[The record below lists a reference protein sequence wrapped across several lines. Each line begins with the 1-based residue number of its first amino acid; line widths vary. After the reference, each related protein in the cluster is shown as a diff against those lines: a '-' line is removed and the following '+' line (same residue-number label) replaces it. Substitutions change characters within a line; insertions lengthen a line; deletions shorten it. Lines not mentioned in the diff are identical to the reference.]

1 MKTVN
6 IQLPALALGL
16 ALMGNA
22 QAVTTI
28 WFWHSMEGELGKEVD
43 SLAQRFNAEN
53 PDYKIVPTYKGNY
66 EQNLSAGIAAFGT
79 GNAPAIL
86 QVYEVGT
93 ATMMASKAIKPVYD
107 VFKEAGIQF
116 DESQFVPTV
125 SGYYSDSKT
134 GHLLSQPFNSSTP
147 RSLLQQRRLQESRI
161 RPGTTA
167 ENLAGSGGLC
177 RETES
182 LRYEVR
188 LRQRLAG
195 LDPTGKLSAPGTVCR
210 LPAKTTALTARTRCW
225 SSTSRSR

>member
-1 MKTVN
+1 MKPLHYTAS
-6 IQLPALALGL
+6 ALALGL

-28 WFWHSMEGELGKEVD
+28 PFWHSMEGELGKEVD

-66 EQNLSAGIAAFGT
+66 EQNLSAGIAAFRT

-125 SGYYSDSKT
+125 SGYYSDQNGPLT
-134 GHLLSQPFNSSTP
+134 LPAIQQLDP

-195 LDPTGKLSAPGTVCR
+195 LDPTGKL
-210 LPAKTTALTARTRCW
+210 
-225 SSTSRSR
+225 

>member
-1 MKTVN
+1 MKPLHYTAS
-6 IQLPALALGL
+6 ALALGL

-28 WFWHSMEGELGKEVD
+28 PFWHSMEGELSKEVD

-66 EQNLSAGIAAFGT
+66 EQNLSAGIAAFRIS
-79 GNAPAIL
+79 NAPAIL

-93 ATMMASKAIKPVYD
+93 ATMMASKAIKPRYD

-147 RSLLQQRRLQESRI
+147 GSLLQQRRLQESRI

-195 LDPTGKLSAPGTVCR
+195 LDPTGKL
-210 LPAKTTALTARTRCW
+210 
-225 SSTSRSR
+225 

>member
-1 MKTVN
+1 MKPLHYTAS
-6 IQLPALALGL
+6 ALALGL

-28 WFWHSMEGELGKEVD
+28 PFWHSMEGELGKEVD

-66 EQNLSAGIAAFGT
+66 EQNLSAGIAAFRT

-134 GHLLSQPFNSSTP
+134 GHLLSQQQLDP

-195 LDPTGKLSAPGTVCR
+195 LDPTGKL
-210 LPAKTTALTARTRCW
+210 
-225 SSTSRSR
+225 

>member
-1 MKTVN
+1 MKPLRYTAS
-6 IQLPALALGL
+6 ALALGL
-16 ALMGNA
+16 ALMANA

-28 WFWHSMEGELGKEVD
+28 PFWHSMEGELGKEVD

-66 EQNLSAGIAAFGT
+66 EQNLSAGIAAFRT

-134 GHLLSQPFNSSTP
+134 GHLLSPAVQQLDS

-161 RPGTTA
+161 RPGTA
-167 ENLAGSGGLC
+167 AKNLAGSGGLC
-177 RETES
+177 RKTES

-195 LDPTGKLSAPGTVCR
+195 MDPTGKL
-210 LPAKTTALTARTRCW
+210 
-225 SSTSRSR
+225 

>member
-1 MKTVN
+1 MKPLHYTAS
-6 IQLPALALGL
+6 ALALGL

-28 WFWHSMEGELGKEVD
+28 PFWHSMEGELGKEVD

-66 EQNLSAGIAAFGT
+66 EQNLSAGIAAFRT

-116 DESQFVPTV
+116 DESQFQAITPTAKPAN
-125 SGYYSDSKT
+125 YSPS
-134 GHLLSQPFNSSTP
+134 HS
-147 RSLLQQRRLQESRI
+147 
-161 RPGTTA
+161 
-167 ENLAGSGGLC
+167 
-177 RETES
+177 
-182 LRYEVR
+182 
-188 LRQRLAG
+188 
-195 LDPTGKLSAPGTVCR
+195 
-210 LPAKTTALTARTRCW
+210 TARPPFSIT
-225 SSTSRSR
+225 TKTPSRKQD

>member
-1 MKTVN
+1 MKPLHYTAS
-6 IQLPALALGL
+6 ALALGL

-28 WFWHSMEGELGKEVD
+28 PFWHSMEGELGKEVD

-66 EQNLSAGIAAFGT
+66 EQNLSAGIAAFRT

-107 VFKEAGIQF
+107 VFKEAGVQF

-147 RSLLQQRRLQESRI
+147 VLYYNKDLQESRI

-195 LDPTGKLSAPGTVCR
+195 LDPTGKL
-210 LPAKTTALTARTRCW
+210 
-225 SSTSRSR
+225 

>member
-1 MKTVN
+1 MKPLRYTAS
-6 IQLPALALGL
+6 ALALGL
-16 ALMGNA
+16 ALMANA

-28 WFWHSMEGELGKEVD
+28 PFWHSMEGELGKEVD

-66 EQNLSAGIAAFGT
+66 EQNLSAGIAAFRT

-134 GHLLSQPFNSSTP
+134 GTYSPSRSTVRP

-177 RETES
+177 RKTKS
-182 LRYEVR
+182 LRHEVR

-195 LDPTGKLSAPGTVCR
+195 MDPTGKL
-210 LPAKTTALTARTRCW
+210 
-225 SSTSRSR
+225 

>member
-1 MKTVN
+1 MKPLHYTAS
-6 IQLPALALGL
+6 ALALGL

-28 WFWHSMEGELGKEVD
+28 PFWHSMEGELGKEVD

-66 EQNLSAGIAAFGT
+66 EQNLSAGIAAFRT

-125 SGYYSDSKT
+125 SGYYSDSKRAT
-134 GHLLSQPFNSSTP
+134 YSPSHSTARP

-195 LDPTGKLSAPGTVCR
+195 LDPTGKL
-210 LPAKTTALTARTRCW
+210 
-225 SSTSRSR
+225 